1 MHHVRLYGSAF
12 VFAGLLACAAAAPAH
27 ADGGSVFTLG
37 SGLGVSILMP
47 DDGDNATIFSAP
59 QTGALI
65 ATGPGFRL
73 GTVTANRE
81 FEVGLDLS
89 AWWISSGGESSHTLM
104 MGIDFEK
111 HFPHGAT
118 GPFIGVDGG
127 FSSQNLFSDGTQ
139 GYLGAGVGIRHIV
152 GGDNGSVKFAVRG
165 RHFFD
170 TTDLPTYN
178 VLEFAVAFDL
188 WMPQ

>member
-1 MHHVRLYGSAF
+1 
-12 VFAGLLACAAAAPAH
+12 
-27 ADGGSVFTLG
+27 
-37 SGLGVSILMP
+37 MP
-47 DDGDNATIFSAP
+47 EGGDNATIFSAP
-59 QTGALI
+59 QGGALI

-73 GTVTANRE
+73 GTVTANRKV
-81 FEVGLDLS
+81 EVGLDLS
-89 AWWISSGGESSHTLM
+89 AWWFSSNGESIHTLV

-111 HFPHGAT
+111 HFPNGAT

-127 FSSQNLFSDGTQ
+127 FSSQNVFTEGTQ
-139 GYLGAGVGIRHIV
+139 GYVGAGVGIRHIV
-152 GGDNGSVKFAVRG
+152 GGDNGSMKIALRG

-178 VLEFAVAFDL
+178 VLELAVAFDL